1 MASGASAIFSSC
13 AGGRSAFMS
22 NRAEFSQHGGN
33 GRFLAGQG
41 CLCEMKVCFLEAVL
55 RDQRDGTIAD
65 LPIAETELHGRRY
78 AEIEIEI
85 VRPLR
90 IVDLRDDSAVIMG
103 VPSDVAKATSQTL
116 ARAWPV
122 AFHEHPET
130 PDGIEAV
137 NAPTFQPDHSVGA
150 DQST

>member
-22 NRAEFSQHGGN
+22 NRAEFSQQGGN
-33 GRFLAGQG
+33 GRFQAGQG
-41 CLCEMKVCFLEAVL
+41 CLCEMKVCFLEAML

-78 AEIEIEI
+78 AEIEI

-90 IVDLRDDSAVIMG
+90 MVDLRDDSAVIMG
-103 VPSDVAKATSQTL
+103 VPSDVAKATSQTP

-137 NAPTFQPDHSVGA
+137 NAPTFQPDHPVGA

>member
-22 NRAEFSQHGGN
+22 SRAEFSQHGGN

-41 CLCEMKVCFLEAVL
+41 CLCKMKVCFLEAVL
-55 RDQRDGTIAD
+55 RDQRDGTIGD
-65 LPIAETELHGRRY
+65 LPIAETELHDRRY
-78 AEIEIEI
+78 AEIEI

-122 AFHEHPET
+122 SFHEHPET
-130 PDGIEAV
+130 SDGIEAV